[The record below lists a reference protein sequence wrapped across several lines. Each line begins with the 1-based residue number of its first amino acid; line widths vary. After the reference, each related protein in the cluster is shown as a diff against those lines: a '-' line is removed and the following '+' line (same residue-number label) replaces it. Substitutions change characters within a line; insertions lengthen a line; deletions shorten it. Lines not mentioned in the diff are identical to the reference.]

1 MCRATPTSSPDD
13 CGNCLVCIFT
23 TNGTQ
28 GIGVDYATV
37 AAVIILIILL
47 TTVPGIVNNIR
58 AYVYKPTRGSNN
70 LTALV
75 LWDEPQSDGI
85 VSNYFV
91 SMFQDGQ
98 RLFPLVS

>member
-1 MCRATPTSSPDD
+1 M
-13 CGNCLVCIFT
+13 
-23 TNGTQ
+23 
-28 GIGVDYATV
+28 
-37 AAVIILIILL
+37 
-47 TTVPGIVNNIR
+47 PGIVNNIR
-58 AYVYKPTRGSNN
+58 AYVYKPTRGSDN

-98 RLFPLVS
+98 RLFPLVSYNKHHCLRSRRGLIHYFN